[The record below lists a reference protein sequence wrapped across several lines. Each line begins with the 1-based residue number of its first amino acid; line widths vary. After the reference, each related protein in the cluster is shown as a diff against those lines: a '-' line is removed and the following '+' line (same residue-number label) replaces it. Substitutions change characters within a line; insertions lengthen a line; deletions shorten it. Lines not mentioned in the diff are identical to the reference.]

1 MPRFLSNLFS
11 SCCWIESRS
20 LGTKL
25 HGAFHLFVT
34 TGTEFWVDSP
44 GSQDQGAPLD
54 PSASIG
60 LFGQLLDLAF
70 LFRIEVAQR
79 IREPSCVRT
88 WLCPKLPHRPYGW
101 GLFGA
106 MEFPGSK
113 TESFCRSSPGDCKRG
128 PTFSLEQAAAKC

>member
-25 HGAFHLFVT
+25 HGSFHLFVAA
-34 TGTEFWVDSP
+34 GTEFWVDSP

-79 IREPSCVRT
+79 IREPSCVRD
-88 WLCPKLPHRPYGW
+88 LVLA
-101 GLFGA
+101 GA
-106 MEFPGSK
+106 RDLLHPDQPEDASVLQK
-113 TESFCRSSPGDCKRG
+113 S
-128 PTFSLEQAAAKC
+128 

>member
-79 IREPSCVRT
+79 IREPSCVRD
-88 WLCPKLPHRPYGW
+88 LVLA
-101 GLFGA
+101 GA
-106 MEFPGSK
+106 RDVLHPDPQEDASVLQK
-113 TESFCRSSPGDCKRG
+113 S
-128 PTFSLEQAAAKC
+128 